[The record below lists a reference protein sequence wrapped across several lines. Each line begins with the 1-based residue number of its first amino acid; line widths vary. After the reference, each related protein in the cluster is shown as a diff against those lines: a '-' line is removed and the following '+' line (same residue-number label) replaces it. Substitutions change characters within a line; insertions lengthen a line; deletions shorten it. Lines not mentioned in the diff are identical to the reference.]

1 MYENSNSLKT
11 ENSFW
16 QYYPA
21 FWVFRK
27 TKILV
32 PTKKKKKQKNVS
44 PCAPARAHGEQCQVI
59 KPRSRTQYS
68 EHRLSL
74 LFPKLRLSNFMISSL
89 VTSAVFV
96 QCPNVCTNWV
106 GRQTQPPLCRCPA
119 LPNPSLCPSGQ
130 WPARQKRRPA
140 EAKVYDLKSSIYGPG
155 LSLIDHQPCRLF
167 EADKLLFIIISF
179 SSSLNWKNV
188 QIHSLYQTTSTS
200 RAFWQYSQR

>member
-1 MYENSNSLKT
+1 MPWRNTLDARSSKKQNNNMNENSNSLKT

-89 VTSAVFV
+89 VTSALFV

-119 LPNPSLCPSGQ
+119 LPNPSICCH
-130 WPARQKRRPA
+130 PA
-140 EAKVYDLKSSIYGPG
+140 
-155 LSLIDHQPCRLF
+155 SLGRPCRNDGLP
-167 EADKLLFIIISF
+167 KR
-179 SSSLNWKNV
+179 K
-188 QIHSLYQTTSTS
+188 STI
-200 RAFWQYSQR
+200 